1 MKSLAHQQRP
11 KTGEVKITQSK
22 QFYLTLLLRFR
33 NNTNKQ
39 ALFIMPRKLIDHEA
53 TETKPIVID
62 REELS
67 DSLEILKAMKRGED
81 LSSNPKLK
89 PIVERVERRAAKHS
103 RYSTSLNARLFVA
116 LMISVIGWYILNKRK
131 ELWNY

>member
-1 MKSLAHQQRP
+1 
-11 KTGEVKITQSK
+11 
-22 QFYLTLLLRFR
+22 
-33 NNTNKQ
+33 
-39 ALFIMPRKLIDHEA
+39 MPRKLIDHEV

-81 LSSNPKLK
+81 LSSNSKLK
-89 PIVERVERRAAKHS
+89 PIVERVERRAAKRSS
-103 RYSTSLNARLFVA
+103 RYSTSFNARLFVA